1 MCACVDAGVGEL
13 RVLLQEG
20 SRTTPLWWR
29 SGDQGD
35 AWRRGEVVVG
45 RTPHVFTLF
54 FQATRTFSQLGDIAI
69 DDILFL
75 NCSLPGEQQTHKV
88 TVDRGCVAEEGKQ
101 LRYKIQWQYPK
112 WSIAFRGI

>member
-1 MCACVDAGVGEL
+1 MFQFLLWTVVVFMGVCIVCMHACVYVGVGEL
-13 RVLLQEG
+13 SVLLQEG

-29 SGDQGD
+29 SEDQGD
-35 AWRRGEVVVG
+35 AWRRGEVLVG

-75 NCSLPGEQQTHKV
+75 NCSLPGEQQTRKV
-88 TVDRGCVAEEGKQ
+88 TVDMV
-101 LRYKIQWQYPK
+101 LVL
-112 WSIAFRGI
+112 